1 MRNLITGVLSFY
13 YLMQMSI
20 LNVSDNKLKE
30 LPESIGGCNSL
41 EELRA
46 NGIHHFLQFYHEL
59 ISVQHPLLCFHVL
72 VNTFAWLI
80 LYMVFYPLTIFQ
92 STKEK
97 FGMSRSISS

>member
-46 NGIHHFLQFYHEL
+46 NGIHHFLQFYHDL
-59 ISVQHPLLCFHVL
+59 ISVHPLLCFHVHMHL
-72 VNTFAWLI
+72 
-80 LYMVFYPLTIFQ
+80 
-92 STKEK
+92 
-97 FGMSRSISS
+97 